1 MLVIFIIELN
11 TLVRHRLSLFL
22 LLLSIRITAQNP
34 ASISRKDSV
43 FIDSLLTHAWSSMRS
58 DPRISLVAL
67 RGVDS
72 FIHTRQALYT
82 SSVLLYY
89 YGIAY
94 KNLNQFDSSA
104 FYMDKYIEWSLNK
117 KAINR
122 LAPAYMAKANLYSDQ
137 NQYDKSMG
145 AVTQSIRYY
154 DELKDTLGIIIAN
167 GKMGYLLSET
177 QRLNDAITYHYKALA
192 LALDIKDTIEIATA
206 YSNIG
211 LVFEKQLLFDS
222 ALFYFKRSE
231 HLSIL
236 QQDAYSLSFDRYNIG
251 NILLKQNKLQEAT
264 AYLTAAHTTAIKSE
278 VPGQIIDSQLLLA
291 TLYLQQNRTKEG
303 IQLME
308 EILKMYPD
316 EINLKNLV
324 ETHHS
329 LQEAYQRTGDL
340 PKAMYYLQNWAMLND
355 SLLNLE
361 ITRQVHQLEL
371 GYQTEQK
378 ERAIQLL
385 NTTNALAQSNLK
397 AARLQTYG
405 LAVILLVFIIL
416 LAGIYRLLRKTRVQN
431 VYIQK
436 TLSEKETLIKEI
448 HHRVKNN
455 LQFISSLL
463 NLQAR
468 QVDDEKTLSIL
479 KEGQNRVRSMAL
491 IHQNLYQEQNLTG
504 IEIKKYFELL
514 IQSLFQ
520 SYNISPGRIQLQTNI
535 EAMQLDVDTMIPL
548 GLIVNELISNAL
560 KYAFPGERQGIITV
574 SLVEEAG
581 SLVLVVADNG
591 IGILTD
597 PNGELGNSFG
607 YRLIQ
612 AFRTQLDAKLEI
624 ETDQGTS
631 VTLKIN
637 DYKKAS

>member
-1 MLVIFIIELN
+1 MNTILRHTLILFILLA
-11 TLVRHRLSLFL
+11 TVHSL
-22 LLLSIRITAQNP
+22 AQSP
-34 ASISRKDSV
+34 ATIPKKDSV
-43 FIDSLLTHAWSSMRS
+43 LIDSLLTSAWTSMRV
-58 DPRISLVAL
+58 DPRTSLQVL
-67 RGVDS
+67 KGVDS
-72 FIHTRQALYT
+72 FILTRKGLYT

-94 KNLNQFDSSA
+94 KNLNQYDSSEW
-104 FYMDKYIEWSLNK
+104 YMDKYIEWSLNHKAFK
-117 KAINR
+117 K

-137 NQYDKSMG
+137 NLYDKSMA
-145 AVTQSIRYY
+145 AVTQSLRYY
-154 DELKDTLGIIIAN
+154 DELNDTLGIIIAN

-177 QRLNDAITYHYKALA
+177 KRLTDANAYHTKALK
-192 LALDIKDTIEIATA
+192 LALEIKDTIEIATA

-211 LVFEKQLLFDS
+211 LVFEKQVLFDS
-222 ALFYFKRSE
+222 ALAYFKRSE

-236 QQDAYSLSFDRYNIG
+236 QQDAYALAFDRYNIG
-251 NILLKQNKLQEAT
+251 NLLMKQNKLPEAGH
-264 AYLTAAHTTAIKSE
+264 YLTAAYTAAIESE
-278 VPGQIIDSQLLLA
+278 VPGQIIANQLLLG
-291 TLYLQQNRTKEG
+291 TLYLRQNRTKEG

-308 EILKMYPD
+308 DILKKYPD
-316 EINLKNLV
+316 EINLKDQV
-324 ETHHS
+324 ETFHS
-329 LQEAYQRTGDL
+329 LQEAYQESGNL
-340 PKAMYYLQNWAMLND
+340 PKAIYYLQHWATLND
-355 SLLNLE
+355 SLLNLD

-378 ERAIQLL
+378 EQAIQLL
-385 NTTNALAQSNLK
+385 NATNALTQSNLK
-397 AARLQTYG
+397 TARLQTFG
-405 LAVILLVFIIL
+405 LGIIVLIFSILLIS
-416 LAGIYRLLRKTRVQN
+416 IYRLLRKTRVQN

-468 QVDDEKTLSIL
+468 QVEDEKTLSIL

-504 IEIKKYFELL
+504 IEIKKYFEVL

-520 SYNISPGRIQLQTNI
+520 SYNIAPGRIQLHTNI
-535 EAMQLDVDTMIPL
+535 EPMQLDVDTMIPL

-574 SLVEEAG
+574 SLIEETG
-581 SLVLVVADNG
+581 SLILLVADNG
-591 IGILTD
+591 IGIQTEHQ
-597 PNGELGNSFG
+597 GQWGNSFG

-612 AFRTQLDAKLEI
+612 AFKTQLDAKLSVES
-624 ETDQGTS
+624 DQGTV